1 MRIQHN
7 ENENNKSEHVE
18 KLKVLKNQLKIIIIT
33 IITTERT
40 IMRWAGWQTEREK
53 KLWWE
58 QETGQVYTY
67 LKNTST
73 TWKTT

>member
-40 IMRWAGWQTEREK
+40 IMRWAE
-53 KLWWE
+53 
-58 QETGQVYTY
+58 
-67 LKNTST
+67 
-73 TWKTT
+73 

>member
-7 ENENNKSEHVE
+7 ENENNKSEHVA

-40 IMRWAGWQTEREK
+40 IMRWAG
-53 KLWWE
+53 
-58 QETGQVYTY
+58 
-67 LKNTST
+67 
-73 TWKTT
+73 